1 MIKSLRS
8 YCTYNFAC
16 YFFSQYYLILQ
27 AFFFSGSLKA
37 IHKLCSHFALKR
49 NASFIWN
56 SSFIGYPALSLA
68 NLHGSKWGEGRGGQ
82 RKEDSLSPTPP
93 LPPHPPKASDHSSQ
107 AELLSE
113 FRFSLCLNSL
123 SALPLLAHVGLKP
136 PALASPG
143 CLTSLWF
150 CERCPHHCKW
160 SPSGIFLQLPTLS
173 TLTAVYWCTY
183 PQWL

>member
-1 MIKSLRS
+1 MPRS
-8 YCTYNFAC
+8 SEIQVLLGILHCPWQTYMGV
-16 YFFSQYYLILQ
+16 SE
-27 AFFFSGSLKA
+27 G
-37 IHKLCSHFALKR
+37 R
-49 NASFIWN
+49 EE
-56 SSFIGYPALSLA
+56 
-68 NLHGSKWGEGRGGQ
+68 EGRG
-82 RKEDSLSPTPP
+82 RRTLYPTP
-93 LPPHPPKASDHSSQ
+93 LHPPQASDHSSQ

-183 PQWL
+183 PQ